1 MALNMRDALK
11 YDEGVDAGAIL
22 GRKEGLKEGLK
33 KGRQKGLKE
42 GRQKEKFDTARR
54 MKAMGMPGGQ
64 ILQATGL
71 SLNEID
77 AL

>member
-1 MALNMRDALK
+1 MITFTVPTLREMDALVK

-22 GRKEGLKEGLK
+22 GRKEGLKKGLK
-33 KGRQKGLKE
+33 KGRQK
-42 GRQKEKFDTARR
+42 EKFNTARR